1 MLVGDQM
8 PWWLG
13 RGVGVALLLAMGAVV
28 WACAWD
34 VATYASTTR
43 VSAAQPSESAK
54 PVSSTVPVAKGL
66 PAEQPPPVDPPASDA
81 FGGTDSSRAGQRA
94 EQPTAPTAHERAL
107 AAQAAQKREQ
117 ARARRAARSDREL
130 AAFIAAVGVPE
141 EADLWVKPLSAAYRI
156 TASFGQAG
164 SRWSRDHTGVDLA
177 APSGTPVASV
187 AAGTVTHAGRA
198 GAYGLKVEVTHADG
212 TETWYAHLSRIDV
225 AVGQSV
231 EQGGSLGAVG
241 STGNST
247 GPHLHVELRPGG
259 GGPVDP
265 VEALAARGVHL

>member
-1 MLVGDQM
+1 MVESVSCSS
-8 PWWLG
+8 W
-13 RGVGVALLLAMGAVV
+13 RMGAVV

-34 VATYASTTR
+34 VATYASTAR
-43 VSAAQPSESAK
+43 VSAAQPSDGAE
-54 PVSSTVPVAKGL
+54 PVSSPVPVAESL
-66 PAEQPPPVDPPASDA
+66 PAEQPSPVDPPASDVL
-81 FGGTDSSRAGQRA
+81 GGTDASRSGQRGDD
-94 EQPTAPTAHERAL
+94 ERTAPTARERAL
-107 AAQAAQKREQ
+107 RAEAAKKREQ

-130 AAFIAAVGVPE
+130 AAFIASVGVPD

-225 AVGQSV
+225 TVGQSV